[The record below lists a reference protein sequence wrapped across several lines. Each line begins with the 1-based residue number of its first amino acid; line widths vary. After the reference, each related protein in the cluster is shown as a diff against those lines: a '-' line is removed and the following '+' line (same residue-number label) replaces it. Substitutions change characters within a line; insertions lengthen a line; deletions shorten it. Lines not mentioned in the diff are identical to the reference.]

1 MAKQV
6 KVTGTNTIA
15 IGIITQ
21 VLGIKSGDRL
31 ELVDIDVEKETF
43 TFKKINQDEENAST
57 TRQK

>member
-43 TFKKINQDEENAST
+43 TFKKINQDEE
-57 TRQK
+57 KW

>member
-21 VLGIKSGDRL
+21 VLGIKAGDKL
-31 ELVDIDVEKETF
+31 ELVDLDVDKETF
-43 TFKKINQDEENAST
+43 TFKKIKKEDKQC
-57 TRQK
+57 